1 MIAGGYGISLGWGG
15 GGDKNVLKLTAVMV
29 VQLCGY
35 TKKPLNCTLQI
46 GEFYGM

>member
-1 MIAGGYGISLGWGG
+1 MGFLLGWG

-29 VQLCGY
+29 VQLMDIQKKTIKLY
-35 TKKPLNCTLQI
+35 TSNR